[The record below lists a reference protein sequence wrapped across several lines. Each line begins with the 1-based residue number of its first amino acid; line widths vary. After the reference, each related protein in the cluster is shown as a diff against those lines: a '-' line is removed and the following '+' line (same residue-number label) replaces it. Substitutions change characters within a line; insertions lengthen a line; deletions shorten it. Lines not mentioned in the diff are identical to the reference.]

1 MHSLTVS
8 ELWLIHITN
17 HTRAEHTGVKHT
29 ADEKL
34 LMHMSLLRVLV
45 EMREVICIDEVPALA
60 YGQHG
65 RVTA

>member
-1 MHSLTVS
+1 
-8 ELWLIHITN
+8 
-17 HTRAEHTGVKHT
+17 
-29 ADEKL
+29 
-34 LMHMSLLRVLV
+34 VLV